1 MQGDGSGSS
10 RRRHKSGRKLCFCG
24 LEAAI
29 TQAWTKKNPWRRF
42 YGCQCFKKK
51 NGCKFFAWFDEEDGT
66 LWQKRALIEAR
77 DEIREK
83 SRVIAQLNET
93 IAELKSNLEKIQ
105 NKEEILRKFEEFYV

>member
-1 MQGDGSGSS
+1 M
-10 RRRHKSGRKLCFCG
+10 KLW
-24 LEAAI
+24 
-29 TQAWTKKNPWRRF
+29 Q
-42 YGCQCFKKK
+42 KK

>member
-10 RRRHKSGRKLCFCG
+10 RRRLKSGRKLCLCG

-29 TQAWTKKNPWRRF
+29 TQAWIEKNPGGRF
-42 YGCQCFKKK
+42 YGCQRFKEK
-51 NGCKFFAWFDEEDGT
+51 NGCKFFSWFDEENGT

-93 IAELKSNLEKIQ
+93 IAELRSNLEKIQ
-105 NKEEILRKFEEFYV
+105 NEEEIVRKFEEFYV

>member
-42 YGCQCFKKK
+42 YGCQCFKVSH
-51 NGCKFFAWFDEEDGT
+51 
-66 LWQKRALIEAR
+66 LI
-77 DEIREK
+77 I
-83 SRVIAQLNET
+83 
-93 IAELKSNLEKIQ
+93 ELP
-105 NKEEILRKFEEFYV
+105 ILMGK

>member
-1 MQGDGSGSS
+1 MDASS
-10 RRRHKSGRKLCFCG
+10 SHG
-24 LEAAI
+24 LMKR
-29 TQAWTKKNPWRRF
+29 TGH
-42 YGCQCFKKK
+42 YGK
-51 NGCKFFAWFDEEDGT
+51 
-66 LWQKRALIEAR
+66 KRALIEAR